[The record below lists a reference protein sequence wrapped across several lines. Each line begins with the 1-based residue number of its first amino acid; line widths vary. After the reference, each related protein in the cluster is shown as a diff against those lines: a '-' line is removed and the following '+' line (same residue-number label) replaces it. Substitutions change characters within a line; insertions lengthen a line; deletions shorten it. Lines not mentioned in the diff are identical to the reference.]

1 MVKAISVLALAIA
14 LCVGGCAS
22 NGSHLK
28 TVQTYSDGTT
38 ENTELKTHVR
48 TFAWASVE
56 EGAGDA
62 SYNWTADGGGN
73 LAVGQ
78 QTKNAVA
85 DAPIAEIVQALT
97 SLAPLLEAFLPLL
110 EVLNPPEPPAPVIEL
125 PNGATIPIP

>member
-1 MVKAISVLALAIA
+1 MVKAISVLALSIV
-14 LCVGGCAS
+14 LCVSGCAS

-28 TVQTYSDGTT
+28 TVQTYADGTT
-38 ENTELKTHVR
+38 ENTELKTHVK

-56 EGAGDA
+56 KGAGTA
-62 SYNWTADGGGN
+62 NYSGGADGSWD

-78 QTKNAVA
+78 QTENAVA
-85 DAPIAEIVQALT
+85 DAPVAEMIQALT